1 MSMLLNCR
9 NLASRHILVRE
20 WTNNMKKFIVE
31 VTKPHNIV
39 IHMQSLQVN
48 GSPIPNTE
56 YDTVLDRKPGMF
68 LFKTAK
74 KAKDFVDAYVY
85 KGRQP

>member
-1 MSMLLNCR
+1 
-9 NLASRHILVRE
+9 
-20 WTNNMKKFIVE
+20 MKKFIVE

-74 KAKDFVDAYVY
+74 KAKDFVDAGNKECADAYVY